1 MSRRLT
7 SDERELWDRL
17 RRSVRPLRGSAE
29 ILAEKAESSSP
40 SELVEGGPASASERR
55 KPQTPRA
62 APPIQPEPPLAPL
75 EPKLLRRLS
84 RGLAEV
90 DARIDLHGMRQ
101 ERAFAALA
109 GFLRHAQA
117 RGAKVVLVVTGKG
130 RAGEEGRGVL
140 RQSVP
145 AWLGRPDFRDLVVG
159 YEEAG
164 RRHGGAGAL
173 YVRLRRRQMRGA
185 PADRA

>member
-7 SDERELWDRL
+7 GEERELWDRL
-17 RRSVRPLRGSAE
+17 RRSVRPLRPSAE
-29 ILAEKAESSSP
+29 ALAEDAQASP
-40 SELVEGGPASASERR
+40 SSELVKASPASASEEPAARTAR
-55 KPQTPRA
+55 ARPQIR
-62 APPIQPEPPLAPL
+62 PEPPLAPL
-75 EPKLLRRLS
+75 EAKLLRRLS
-84 RGLAEV
+84 RGLADV

-130 RAGEEGRGVL
+130 RVGEEGRGVL

-164 RRHGGAGAL
+164 RRHGGTGAL
-173 YVRLRRRQMRGA
+173 YVRLRRRQARGA
-185 PADRA
+185 PPERG